1 MALTSLSMR
10 LLPSRHRKCAKEEE
24 ACISLRE
31 TIERLSSDRLV
42 TCSSFLVKLIF
53 FKIFFPRLS
62 ILIESLLLLDGAT
75 IIDIDISIYIFKSIY
90 ARNKLFQ
97 YLVFEVR
104 K

>member
-10 LLPSRHRKCAKEEE
+10 LLPSRHRKCAKEKEP
-24 ACISLRE
+24 CISLRE

-42 TCSSFLVKLIF
+42 TCFVKLIF
-53 FKIFFPRLS
+53 FKLFSRLS
-62 ILIESLLLLDGAT
+62 DFNRISLVARWIAT
-75 IIDIDISIYIFKSIY
+75 IIDIDVSIYIFKSIY
-90 ARNKLFQ
+90 ARDKLFQ

>member
-53 FKIFFPRLS
+53 FKLFPRLS
-62 ILIESLLLLDGAT
+62 ILIESLLLLDGPQQLS
-75 IIDIDISIYIFKSIY
+75 ISMSQYIYLS
-90 ARNKLFQ
+90 LFTHGIN
-97 YLVFEVR
+97 YSNISFSR
-104 K
+104 

>member
-42 TCSSFLVKLIF
+42 TCFVKLIF
-53 FKIFFPRLS
+53 FKLFSRLS

-90 ARNKLFQ
+90 ARDKLFQ